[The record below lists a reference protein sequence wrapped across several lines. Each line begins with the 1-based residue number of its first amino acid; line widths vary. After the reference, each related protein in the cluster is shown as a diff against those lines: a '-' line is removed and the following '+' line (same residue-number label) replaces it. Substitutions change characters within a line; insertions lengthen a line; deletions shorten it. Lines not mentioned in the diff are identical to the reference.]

1 MWCCRPAGM
10 EREFLP
16 ERRFME
22 LALELAAEAGE
33 AREVP
38 VGAVIVRDGAVIA
51 QGRNR
56 REERKSA
63 LAHAEIEAIAGAC
76 EALGSWRLEGCQLY
90 VTLEPCPMCAGAVE
104 NARIERVIYAAESP
118 GAGALRVPVYRGFME
133 EEAREVLRSFFGEL
147 R

>member
-1 MWCCRPAGM
+1 M

-56 REERKSA
+56 REER
-63 LAHAEIEAIAGAC
+63 
-76 EALGSWRLEGCQLY
+76 
-90 VTLEPCPMCAGAVE
+90 
-104 NARIERVIYAAESP
+104 
-118 GAGALRVPVYRGFME
+118 
-133 EEAREVLRSFFGEL
+133 
-147 R
+147 